1 MTSPINDKTV
11 LGESSSNSNTGGDK
25 QELDEH
31 ITIEVLDERPQSS
44 CTFGDKHEPD
54 NRDSSCT
61 FVEKQIPNNRPFSSC
76 TMVEKLNPDER
87 LYAIEG
93 KKDQDEE
100 PHKSHTAEGKQE
112 LDEKSSDS
120 PDNGSSSLVDSDSD
134 EESPIPESNV
144 TKVDDQIYYKPTPNR
159 FRVIMTALTFC
170 VFLSSL
176 DQIIILTSIPA
187 ISREFG
193 ALGDV
198 SWIGT
203 AYLLT
208 MTTCQPLYGKFSD
221 IFGRKSAILFANV
234 LFLAGSAISGWATS
248 MNMLIIG
255 RGVSGVGAGG
265 LIPMAFIIISDMMDM
280 RERSKYIGSITGV
293 HAFSSVVGP
302 LLGGT
307 FVDHATWR
315 WSFWINLPIVTVS
328 IIVLAIFLDIPVPKG
343 SLREKLRRIDYLGA
357 PTLMA
362 SVVLFLVPFSWAG
375 SKYEWSNPIIIGM
388 ICGGVIFAILF
399 ILVEWK
405 IPREPIVPI
414 HLYKIRNLWVTYAM
428 SFFSGMSY
436 FGILFYTPIYFQ
448 VVKGESATIGGL
460 EIVPFVVGLAFAS
473 VFAGVWANKK
483 GTYLFFIP
491 LGCFIFVVGASL
503 CILFKANSPR
513 IIPIVTFLIC
523 GLGMGFLMQTATL
536 AVQAAAKPKYMA
548 TVTAL
553 VPFMRSL
560 GQVFGISV
568 LGAIFNNKLT
578 SSLESAFPGD
588 PSISIVAQNYDYIA
602 TYPPVEI
609 AQIFNCFVSALHY
622 AFYSC
627 SAFCAVA
634 FILSLFLK
642 HKILRNKSDLSN
654 FAQTPDIA

>member
-44 CTFGDKHEPD
+44 CTFGDKHGPV

-61 FVEKQIPNNRPFSSC
+61 FVEEQIPDNRPFSSC

-87 LYAIEG
+87 LYAIGE

-120 PDNGSSSLVDSDSD
+120 PDNSDSD
-134 EESPIPESNV
+134 EESPTPESNV

-159 FRVIMTALTFC
+159 FKIIMIA
-170 VFLSSL
+170 
-176 DQIIILTSIPA
+176 
-187 ISREFG
+187 
-193 ALGDV
+193 
-198 SWIGT
+198 
-203 AYLLT
+203 
-208 MTTCQPLYGKFSD
+208 YGKFSD

-328 IIVLAIFLDIPVPKG
+328 IIVLAAFLDIPVPKG

-436 FGILFYTPIYFQ
+436 FGIIFYTPIYFQ

-473 VFAGVWANKK
+473 VFAGIWANKK

-578 SSLESAFPGD
+578 SSLESTFPGD